1 MEKKKH
7 GAASAKLPE
16 PGKYTAGYSRERGQL
31 CCEKQCEDTGK
42 SSTKIVRRRSVAAVA
57 KIYVITEFWTEKK
70 LNTAK
75 NGIRKPAYGIIFSRS
90 FVRFA

>member
-1 MEKKKH
+1 MNGEKKH

-57 KIYVITEFWTEKK
+57 KIYVITEFWTEKE
-70 LNTAK
+70 A
-75 NGIRKPAYGIIFSRS
+75 
-90 FVRFA
+90 